1 MPSAPSGG
9 RKTKHLDNQVFP
21 QWNETFQF
29 LYDPEETN
37 IMSKSNLV
45 LTHIHR
51 IIVLISGL
59 SECNVG
65 FL

>member
-1 MPSAPSGG
+1 MPNAPSGN

-37 IMSKSNLV
+37 IMSKSKLSVDRYSWNYS
-45 LTHIHR
+45 TNFW
-51 IIVLISGL
+51 IV
-59 SECNVG
+59 
-65 FL
+65 